1 MLRFLHVNALR
12 VRIQPKRVEET
23 DHAVALDERLVGKL
37 ARLNLDTEVSFVAI
51 GVGIGGMV
59 LRW

>member
-1 MLRFLHVNALR
+1 
-12 VRIQPKRVEET
+12 VRIRPKRVEET

>member
-1 MLRFLHVNALR
+1 
-12 VRIQPKRVEET
+12 
-23 DHAVALDERLVGKL
+23 VALDERLVGKL